1 MRSAISIVV
10 PSGQSHPQKNL
21 PSNSVI
27 ATRIIEYV
35 NLAIRVRDA
44 SMVAKAPSG
53 SSLRMKSTGMVESAG
68 YTVRSER
75 DKKKSRNII

>member
-1 MRSAISIVV
+1 MRSTISIVV
-10 PSGQSHPQKNL
+10 PSGQNHPQKNL
-21 PSNSVI
+21 PSNNVI

-44 SMVAKAPSG
+44 SMVAMAPSG

-68 YTVRSER
+68 YTVRSSKY
-75 DKKKSRNII
+75 KKNSRNRI